1 MHTLA
6 RRTPVSVDNALR
18 VLAPNDL
25 LIQWPKPKWNPAL
38 SYDYTQWQALP
49 DQLTLRQIQVTVD
62 HPGFRTRG
70 FHLIT
75 TLLDPQQ
82 YPAAD
87 LAQLYYA
94 RWSAELNFRDI
105 KTTMGMDVLRCQSPD
120 MVTKEILMHWIV
132 YNVLRLT
139 IHDAAQQQGIDP
151 RTISFKASLQAVRH
165 WEPQLSRNGLTTAQT
180 RLLMDQLREAIAASV
195 LHQRLGRTEPRCVK
209 RRPKPYALLTEH
221 RRTFREIPHRGRY
234 RAKAA

>member
-1 MHTLA
+1 MANATPRTLGKPEVEA
-6 RRTPVSVDNALR
+6 FLSSFGGETRCVCQHSKPGPCRSAVFVSAG
-18 VLAPNDL
+18 
-25 LIQWPKPKWNPAL
+25 
-38 SYDYTQWQALP
+38 SGT
-49 DQLTLRQIQVTVD
+49 
-62 HPGFRTRG
+62 G
-70 FHLIT
+70 
-75 TLLDPQQ
+75 
-82 YPAAD
+82 
-87 LAQLYYA
+87 
-94 RWSAELNFRDI
+94 
-105 KTTMGMDVLRCQSPD
+105 MGMDVLRCQSPD
-120 MVTKEILMHWIV
+120 MVTKEILMHCIV

-165 WEPQLSRNGLTTAQT
+165 WEPQLSRTGLTTAQT

-221 RRTFREIPHRGRY
+221 RQTFREIAHRGRY